1 VHNTIKMKRFLGFV
15 KKEFY
20 HIFRDYRTLLVL
32 FGMPIVQ
39 VLLFG
44 FAINTD
50 LKDARIAILDNSK
63 DEMTRK
69 LTQKIIS
76 SGYFLLKENLT
87 TTTEIE
93 KSFQSGKLKE
103 VIIFQEDFEKKYL
116 KDGKASVQI
125 IADASDPNNANLL
138 VNYTSAIINNFQMEL
153 MREQK
158 VPYQIIPEVRLRYN
172 PEMKSVFMFVPGI
185 ITILLMLVCAMMTS
199 ISIAREKELGTMEV
213 LLVSPL
219 KPLQIITGK
228 VIPYVLLSFINA
240 VTIILLGKWVFG
252 MPMTGSYFLLLFVV
266 IVFIIMVLSLGIFIS
281 TVSNNQMTAMLI
293 SMVGLLLP
301 TILLS
306 GFVFPTENMPL
317 ILQWLSYIVPAKWF
331 IIILKTVM
339 LKGLGLS
346 YIWKELL
353 ILIGMILFFLMLG
366 MKKFK
371 IRLE

>member
-1 VHNTIKMKRFLGFV
+1 MKRFFGFV

-20 HIFRDYRTLLVL
+20 HIFRDYRTLIIL
-32 FGMPIVQ
+32 FGMPIAQ

-50 LKDARIAILDNSK
+50 LKDAKIAILDNSK
-63 DEMTRK
+63 DEITRR

-76 SGYFLLKENLT
+76 SGYFILNENLT
-87 TTTEIE
+87 SASEIE
-93 KSFQSGKLKE
+93 KSFKTGKIKE
-103 VIIFQEDFEKKYL
+103 VIIFQEDFAERYYKN
-116 KDGKASVQI
+116 GKASVQI

-138 VNYTSAIINNFQMEL
+138 VNYTSGIINNFQLEL

-158 VPYQIIPEVRLRYN
+158 LPYQITPEVRLRYN
-172 PEMKSVFMFVPGI
+172 PELKSVFMFVPGI
-185 ITILLMLVCAMMTS
+185 ITMLLMLVCAMMTS

-219 KPLQIITGK
+219 KPLQILAGK

-240 VTIILLGKWVFG
+240 VTIIMLGKWVFG
-252 MPMTGSYFLLLFVV
+252 MPVSGSYFNLFLVSIIF
-266 IVFIIMVLSLGIFIS
+266 IVTALSLGIFIS
-281 TVSNNQMTAMLI
+281 TVANSQMTAMLM
-293 SMVGLLLP
+293 SLVGLLLP

-306 GFVFPTENMPL
+306 GFIFPTENMPW
-317 ILQWLSYIVPAKWF
+317 ILNLLSNIVPAKWF
-331 IIILKTVM
+331 IIILKSIM
-339 LKGLGLS
+339 LKGLGLQ
-346 YIWKELL
+346 YVWKELL
-353 ILIGMILFFLMLG
+353 ILLFMIFVLIMIS

>member
-1 VHNTIKMKRFLGFV
+1 MKRFFGFV
-15 KKEFY
+15 TKEFY
-20 HIFRDYRTLLVL
+20 HIFRDFRTLVVL
-32 FGMPIVQ
+32 FGMPIAQ
-39 VLLFG
+39 ILLFG

-50 LKDARIAILDNSK
+50 LKDASIAILDNSK

-69 LTQKIIS
+69 LSQKIIS
-76 SGYFLLKENLT
+76 SGYFLLKENLNT
-87 TTTEIE
+87 TAEIE
-93 KSFQSGKLKE
+93 KSFQTGKIKE
-103 VIIFQEDFEKKYL
+103 VIIFQEDFEKRFM

-125 IADASDPNNANLL
+125 IADATDPNNANLF
-138 VNYTSAIINNFQMEL
+138 VNYTSGIINNFQQEL

-158 VPYQIIPEVRLRYN
+158 VPYLITPEVRLRYN

-219 KPLQIITGK
+219 KPLQILVGK
-228 VIPYVLLSFINA
+228 VLPYVLLSFINA
-240 VTIILLGKWVFG
+240 VTIIMLGKWVFG
-252 MPMTGSYFLLLFVV
+252 MPITGSYMLLLFVT

-317 ILQWLSYIVPAKWF
+317 ILEWLSYIVPAKWF
-331 IIILKTVM
+331 IIILKSVM
-339 LKGLGLS
+339 LKGLGIQ

-353 ILIGMILFFLMLG
+353 VLLGMTLFLLMLG